1 MADLE
6 AGLAALRDA
15 AAANAPMTSLS
26 PAEARERVVL
36 GNRLC
41 AGGPEVSVTDLPAG
55 AGRPVPVR
63 VYEGDEVRATLVYAH
78 GGGWVTGDLD
88 YADELHRFLAA
99 AAGVRVVSVDYRLA
113 PEHPFPA
120 GLDDLAASWAW
131 ATTTYDGPLG
141 LGGDSA
147 GGNLAAA
154 LALRAEAA
162 QPAFLVLVYP
172 VLGPLGGTAS
182 YRRRAEAF
190 PTGAADM
197 AWFFEHYLAG
207 QEPGAVSDLVPI
219 SAPDLAHLPPTHV
232 VVAGHDPLHDEGAAF
247 AAALSARGVPA
258 SLAEHD
264 DLCHGFLRFTAVS
277 EGARAARSDLVAQV
291 KRLATRAAMPAERTN
306 SCL

>member
-1 MADLE
+1 MAELE

-15 AAANAPMTSLS
+15 AAGNTPMVSLS

-41 AGGPEVSVTDLPAG
+41 ADGPDVSVTDLPAG
-55 AGRPVPVR
+55 DGRPVPVR
-63 VYEGDEVRATLVYAH
+63 VYEGDRALVTLVYAH

-99 AAGVRVVSVDYRLA
+99 EAGVRVVSVDYRLA

-120 GLDDLAASWAW
+120 GLDDLAATWTWA
-131 ATTTYDGPLG
+131 AATYDEPLA

-154 LALRAEAA
+154 LAVRGP
-162 QPAFLVLVYP
+162 QPGPSFLVLAYP
-172 VLGPLGGTAS
+172 VLGRPGGTAS
-182 YRRRAEAF
+182 YRRRAGAF

-197 AWFFEHYLAG
+197 RWFFEHYLAG
-207 QEPGAVSDLVPI
+207 QDPGDVSDLVPI
-219 SAPDLAHLPPTHV
+219 SAPHLVHLPPTHV
-232 VVAGHDPLHDEGAAF
+232 VVAGHDPLHDEGAALVT
-247 AAALSARGVPA
+247 ALDTVGVPA
-258 SLAEHD
+258 TLSDHE

-277 EGARAARSDLVAQV
+277 EGARSARSALVAQV
-291 KRLATRAAMPAERTN
+291 KRLAAGAAIPAERTN